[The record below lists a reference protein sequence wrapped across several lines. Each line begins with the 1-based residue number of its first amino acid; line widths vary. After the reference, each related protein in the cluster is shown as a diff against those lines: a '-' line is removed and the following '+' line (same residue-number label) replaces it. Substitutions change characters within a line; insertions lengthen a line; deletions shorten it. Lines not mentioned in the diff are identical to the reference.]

1 MKARQI
7 DWERV
12 PEPVYSGY
20 LERLELVELLL
31 DPHVDAASKDAER
44 ERYRQKNRLS
54 ARTIRNYLKRYRK
67 HGPLGLL
74 FYWPRPLLPRVG
86 DPALRKKILE
96 LVHEL
101 PTRSV
106 PQLRRLLAADERFH
120 KQIAQ
125 LSDRTLYR
133 FLAENGLSKTE
144 RYRLLSA
151 TSRSSYRSFEAP
163 CSMALVQG
171 DARDGISDRT
181 LYRFLAEN
189 GLSKTERYRLLS
201 ATSRSSYRSFEAPC
215 SMALVQGDARDG
227 IWLQS
232 PDGSKR
238 KCYLF
243 LWIDD
248 FSRQLLFGK
257 YYFDEKLPCM
267 EDSFRY
273 LLLRYGIP
281 QRLYLDYPEK
291 KQMPKFVGNSFVH
304 KQIALQTSA

>member
-171 DARDGISDRT
+171 DARDGI
-181 LYRFLAEN
+181 
-189 GLSKTERYRLLS
+189 
-201 ATSRSSYRSFEAPC
+201 
-215 SMALVQGDARDG
+215 
-227 IWLQS
+227 WLQS